1 MNTRN
6 ISLCNETCLNI
17 TLDVLT
23 QELETLEKYCFPD
36 IAQHDIKIHA
46 KDLKAFRRVIS
57 FYSDG
62 WP

>member
-1 MNTRN
+1 MNTRT

-23 QELETLEKYCFPD
+23 QELETLHKYQFSD
-36 IAQHDIKIHA
+36 ITQHDIKIHA
-46 KDLKAFRRVIS
+46 KDLKAFKRVIS

>member
-6 ISLCNETCLNI
+6 ISICNETCLNI

-23 QELETLEKYCFPD
+23 QELETLNKYCFANT
-36 IAQHDIKIHA
+36 ITKELKSHQ
-46 KDLKAFRRVIS
+46 KDLKAFKRVIS
-57 FYSDG
+57 FYSKG

>member
-17 TLDVLT
+17 TMDVLT
-23 QELETLEKYCFPD
+23 QELETLEKFSFPH
-36 IAQHDIKIHA
+36 IAQHDMKIHE
-46 KDLKAFRRVIS
+46 KDLKAFKRVIS